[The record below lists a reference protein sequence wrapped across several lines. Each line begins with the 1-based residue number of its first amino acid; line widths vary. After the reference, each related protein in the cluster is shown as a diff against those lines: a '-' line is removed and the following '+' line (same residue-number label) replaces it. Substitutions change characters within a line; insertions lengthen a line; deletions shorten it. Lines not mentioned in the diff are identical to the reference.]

1 MRLRGAFS
9 LMGLLLGCAA
19 STPSRPSASAPLP
32 EPAAESPVRPPP
44 EAPTARELAELPR
57 RQVAAPGDAFTGEV
71 EAAEAPTFQ
80 TREDA
85 LVLSV
90 PLGTRS
96 SRPFFVSAE
105 PLEAGG
111 ALHRL
116 MALAARRTRV
126 RSARITDVRLLAGA
140 PAVFAEL
147 TYRSDTPGGE
157 SAGQVKMMV
166 HVDERVP
173 LVCTHDE
180 PGYAA
185 GFARIAGGR
194 AGGGGEDGG
203 AGGRGGAAGVHARR
217 AGLRGELRAH
227 RGRARG
233 LAEGRWR
240 GGPEA
245 PALHGIPRHARAGGA
260 GGLRVAR
267 GARRGRERAADAG
280 GDEPLLS
287 PGRVGADG
295 AGHRLHGA
303 VGQGR
308 GVGGARRRAGHQ
320 RGAGP
325 AHVAR
330 AGEGPRVPLRG
341 AGPGQGREWRLH
353 RAGRVGERSGHDAR
367 TARVAGGG
375 GAGRADTP
383 ALLPRA
389 QPGGAGGTGA
399 AARQGGGRARG
410 GGGAGWGLGHARPGR
425 ERGGGAAGDAP
436 GGESSDG
443 AGTSQRDRCAMR
455 GRVLTCAKCED

>member
-96 SRPFFVSAE
+96 PMTCFVYAE

-126 RSARITDVRLLAGA
+126 QSARITDVRLLAGA

-157 SAGQVKMMV
+157 SAGQ
-166 HVDERVP
+166 
-173 LVCTHDE
+173 
-180 PGYAA
+180 G
-185 GFARIAGGR
+185 GARGR
-194 AGGGGEDGG
+194 A
-203 AGGRGGAAGVHARR
+203 GAAGVHGRR

-233 LAEGRWR
+233 LTEGRWR
-240 GGPEA
+240 GGPDA

-367 TARVAGGG
+367 TARVAGGQG
-375 GAGRADTP
+375 PGRADTP